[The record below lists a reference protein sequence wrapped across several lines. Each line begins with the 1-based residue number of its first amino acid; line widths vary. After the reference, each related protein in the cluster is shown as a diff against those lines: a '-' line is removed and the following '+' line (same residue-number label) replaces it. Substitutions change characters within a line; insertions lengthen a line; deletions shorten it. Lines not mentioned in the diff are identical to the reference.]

1 MLRGRHQGTDAVVRR
16 AMAAHTKGREGA
28 GGGTTTLATAGPT
41 CRPGWCGR
49 LGPADRRPAPS
60 SRTGVGGRCGG
71 GRAPHVPRCAPP
83 LGLRLQPAGGSGDVR
98 PRCSAPALA
107 VALALAAA
115 ARANAIFALTEGGG
129 MGGGGCVAGELRV
142 RGWPPGGGAVGR
154 GAQREGWTD
163 RERGGAEWRGL
174 RVRDGG
180 GPGNGDGQPTGGRG
194 RRPPRLVGLASPQG
208 GGGAANGVASSTPA
222 APGWRHASSHAPAD
236 GSRGAVPQPRNA
248 VARAPARG
256 RRWWWV
262 GERALSVRGLDRIDP
277 VPGLD
282 HSIHA
287 FNSSEK
293 MICYMGWPRNCT
305 SQV

>member
-60 SRTGVGGRCGG
+60 SRTGEGGRCGG

-163 RERGGAEWRGL
+163 REKGGPSGAASEYATGAGQGMATGSRQGDAGGARRASWGWHRPKAGGARPMGWPPRRL
-174 RVRDGG
+174 RLLAGG
-180 GPGNGDGQPTGGRG
+180 TPPPT
-194 RRPPRLVGLASPQG
+194 RRPTAAAARSPNPETRWPAPPHEVG
-208 GGGAANGVASSTPA
+208 GGGG
-222 APGWRHASSHAPAD
+222 
-236 GSRGAVPQPRNA
+236 
-248 VARAPARG
+248 
-256 RRWWWV
+256 
-262 GERALSVRGLDRIDP
+262 SVRGLSRS
-277 VPGLD
+277 G
-282 HSIHA
+282 A
-287 FNSSEK
+287 
-293 MICYMGWPRNCT
+293 
-305 SQV
+305 